1 VNPMGKRN
9 RIERRSDNTSA
20 ATPEGNHVHT
30 RKLLQMVTIVAVI
43 GIVLAV
49 LMRHSPTGNS
59 SDAMQGNGFT
69 QVGRE
74 GPVFTVS
81 VPRARANDDAHLVQV
96 AERLSS
102 EEIKAGGSGQVSV
115 MVWPDDVPVPKVP
128 PTTEFDASMKTQ
140 VAGIFIN
147 PKLKIKH
154 LIRFRDGE
162 TVAEKDF
169 GARTQ

>member
-1 VNPMGKRN
+1 MGKRS
-9 RIERRSDNTSA
+9 RRERSVDNASE
-20 ATPEGNHVHT
+20 ATPEGKRVRT
-30 RKLLQMVTIVAVI
+30 RMLQMVTIVAVI

-49 LMRHSPTGNS
+49 LMRHSPTGGS
-59 SDAMQGNGFT
+59 SDPAQGAGFT

-74 GPVFTVS
+74 GSIFTVS
-81 VPRARANDDAHLVQV
+81 VPRARASDDEHLLRV

-102 EEIKAGGSGQVSV
+102 DEVKAGGSGQISV

-140 VAGIFIN
+140 AAGIFIN
-147 PKLKIKH
+147 PRLNIKH

-162 TVAEKDF
+162 TVAERDF
-169 GARTQ
+169 GARVK